1 MIMAN
6 ISGDAENEGA
16 VDQVKRATQELADNL
31 TTSGSAAYDQ
41 GSDLVARAPGT
52 ALLTAGLIGFALGV
66 IVTKRSQPPRNSL
79 QRYYDR
85 YGL

>member
-1 MIMAN
+1 MAN

-16 VDQVKRATQELADNL
+16 VDQVKRATQELADKL
-31 TTSGSAAYDQ
+31 TKSGCAAYDQ
-41 GSDLVARAPGT
+41 GSDLIAKAPGS
-52 ALLTAGLIGFALGV
+52 AILTAGLIGFALGV
-66 IVTKRSQPPRNSL
+66 IVTKRSQPSRNSL

>member
-1 MIMAN
+1 MIMVN

-16 VDQVKRATQELADNL
+16 VDQVKRATRELADNL

-41 GSDLVARAPGT
+41 GSDLVARAPGS

-66 IVTKRSQPPRNSL
+66 IVTKRSQPSRNSL

-85 YGL
+85 YGR